1 MISLA
6 IFHHRNPQKLFE
18 CKVWLALLWLSEKC
32 ELEIRSSGGNLRFHF
47 TAVYWSWEY
56 FVWHNNAM
64 QNIRGSSSRTI
75 EKEQRGKDKIF
86 IQPPQICSIWRTFW
100 MGVLLSETPFDR
112 LYLMFWWAKSIN
124 KKCHSDMTWG
134 AGPSLVSL
142 QIYSFCSQLTHF
154 SDASSPFFL

>member
-1 MISLA
+1 MEW
-6 IFHHRNPQKLFE
+6 FHWPYSIHRNPQKLFE
-18 CKVWLALLWLSEKC
+18 RPYYGFQRGVNLRSDSPAAICDFILRLSTDLENILYDTTMLCKIFEGRVRELLK
-32 ELEIRSSGGNLRFHF
+32 RSSGAKIKYSFSRPRFAQYLALF
-47 TAVYWSWEY
+47 GWVS
-56 FVWHNNAM
+56 
-64 QNIRGSSSRTI
+64 
-75 EKEQRGKDKIF
+75 
-86 IQPPQICSIWRTFW
+86 
-100 MGVLLSETPFDR
+100 LSETPFDR